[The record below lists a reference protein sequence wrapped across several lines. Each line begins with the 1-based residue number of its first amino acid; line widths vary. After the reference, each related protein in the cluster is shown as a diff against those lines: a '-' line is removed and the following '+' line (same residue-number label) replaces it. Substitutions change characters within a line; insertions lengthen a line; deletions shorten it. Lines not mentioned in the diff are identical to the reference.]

1 MSVSRQQL
9 SIVVVAL
16 LAAILGALL
25 ARQQGAPPATPATG
39 GDLIGAQAPAFT
51 LTDVDG
57 QSHTLARWDGQLR
70 LINFWAPW
78 CGPCREEIPL
88 LNSTYARY
96 SKQGLTVIGIA
107 LDQAPAVRAYRDE
120 MGMSYPLLLAG
131 DEGIALTRA
140 YGNRQGGIPY
150 TVLVRPD
157 GTIAAQHMGLLRAEQ
172 LTQWLRD
179 AGLEPVGQ

>member
-25 ARQQGAPPATPATG
+25 ARQHREPPAAPAIDGEIVGAP
-39 GDLIGAQAPAFT
+39 APAFT
-51 LTDVDG
+51 LADLDG
-57 QSHTLARWDGQLR
+57 EPRTLASWEGQLR

-88 LNSTYARY
+88 LNATYTRY
-96 SKQGLTVIGIA
+96 REQGLTVIGIA
-107 LDQAPAVRAYRDE
+107 LDLAPAVRAYRDE
-120 MGMSYPLLLAG
+120 MGIDYPLLLAG
-131 DEGIALTRA
+131 DEGITLTRA

-157 GTIAAQHMGLLRAEQ
+157 GTIAAQHMGLLQAEQ
-172 LTQWLRD
+172 LAEWLRE
-179 AGLEPVGQ
+179 AGLTPAER

>member
-1 MSVSRQQL
+1 MSISRQQL
-9 SIVVVAL
+9 SILAVAL

-25 ARQQGAPPATPATG
+25 ARQHHEPPT
-39 GDLIGAQAPAFT
+39 APAVDGDIIGEPAPTFT

-57 QSHTLARWDGQLR
+57 QPHTLATWAGQLR

-88 LNSTYARY
+88 LNAAYTRHHQ
-96 SKQGLTVIGIA
+96 QGLTVIGIA
-107 LDQAPAVRAYRDE
+107 LDLPPAVRAYRDE
-120 MGMSYPLLLAG
+120 MGIAYPLLLAG

-140 YGNRQGGIPY
+140 YGNHQGGIPY

-172 LTQWLRD
+172 LTGWLRE
-179 AGLEPVGQ
+179 AGLVPAER